1 MEVAIIVRYLSWFV
15 LAGSMF
21 VAGLYLK
28 PRELRGAFKE
38 YKLILRAVLANAVII
53 PLFGLALYKMIP
65 LPASEATGF
74 LLVVFSFGLPLAVNF
89 AKSVRADIPIVTV
102 TIFALALISSIT
114 MPLLLQ
120 LFLPG
125 RFSISKSFF
134 FVLLFIILFQ
144 LAPLIAG
151 VVVSESQIVRK
162 ILLRPLAL
170 ITGAAGIALL
180 GLVIVVGLAVISII
194 GPVAPAVVFILTLFS
209 LGVGWILGGP
219 ALINRKVL
227 AINSGLRNFP
237 VGLLMA
243 TSIFSDTEIA
253 ASVAVFAA
261 IMILTVLVFT
271 RLVSRFR
278 REEVWESPVVSS

>member
-1 MEVAIIVRYLSWFV
+1 
-15 LAGSMF
+15 MF

-53 PLFGLALYKMIP
+53 PLFGLALYKLVP

-74 LLVVFSFGLPLAVNF
+74 LLVIFSFGLPLAVNF
-89 AKSVRADIPIVTV
+89 AKSVRGDIPIVTV
-102 TIFALALISSIT
+102 TIFALALVSSIT

-120 LFLPG
+120 FFLPD
-125 RFSISKSFF
+125 RFSIAKSFF

-151 VVVSESQIVRK
+151 LAVSESQFVRK

-170 ITGAAGIALL
+170 ITGTVGIVLL
-180 GLVIVVGLAVISII
+180 GLVVIVGLAVISVI
-194 GPVAPAVVFILTLFS
+194 GVLPPVLVFILTLFS

-227 AINSGLRNFP
+227 AINSALRNFP

-271 RLVSRFR
+271 RLVSRFH
-278 REEVWESPVVSS
+278 REEVWKSPVVSSDKQPELSH